1 VWGCDEAAG
10 YLPGIRGA
18 TAERKVSPYFGSI
31 GGKDVLFILEFA
43 VVMEVLLFKGLL
55 FVRERLD
62 ARPALL

>member
-1 VWGCDEAAG
+1 V
-10 YLPGIRGA
+10 